1 MIEVRTRLIKW
12 GNSVGIVVPLS
23 KLKNTSMREGKE
35 VRALIMEENK
45 VDLRKMF
52 GSHKFSKP
60 VAQLMKETNEEL
72 YNE

>member
-1 MIEVRTRLIKW
+1 MIEVRTKLIKW

-23 KLKNTSMREGKE
+23 KLKNTSMKEGKE

-60 VAQLMKETNEEL
+60 VAKLMKETDEEL